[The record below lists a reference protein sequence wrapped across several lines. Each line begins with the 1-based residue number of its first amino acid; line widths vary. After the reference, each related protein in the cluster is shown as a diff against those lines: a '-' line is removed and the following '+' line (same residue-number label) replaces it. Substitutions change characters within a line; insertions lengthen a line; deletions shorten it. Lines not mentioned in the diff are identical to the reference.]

1 MEDKNFE
8 SVLFDKLFTAKNSMK
23 TMEKDQSGLGDAAS
37 VVQDNEDSQETLSA
51 SDAVP
56 HRPTS
61 LATNSI
67 FLFAFCKIIHKRRT
81 LSHSFLPAS
90 SNSLVLVSNP

>member
-23 TMEKDQSGLGDAAS
+23 TIEKDQSGLGDAAS

-67 FLFAFCKIIHKRRT
+67 FLFAFCKNINKTRT
-81 LSHSFLPAS
+81 LSHSFLQAS